1 MTTIIEQNRDNLIEL
16 CRKYH
21 VAALDVFGS
30 AACDEFEKETRDSC
44 RVLRAAYRVI

>member
-1 MTTIIEQNRDNLIEL
+1 MTAIIEQNIEKLIEL

-30 AACDEFEKETRDSC
+30 AAGEEFDYE
-44 RVLRAAYRVI
+44 